1 MEYRDLNGYPC
12 RLFFEQGQSQFESK
26 HVLVIAKWQG
36 DWLLTKHR
44 ERGLEFPGGK
54 AETGETL
61 EQAAQ
66 RELYEET
73 GAKAEQFEW
82 LAEYTVHTDAPFC
95 KTVYTAVITDI
106 DDIVRMETE
115 GPVFVPQLDMDER
128 YSFLMRDMGME
139 ELLKKVN
146 QLEKWRN

>member
-1 MEYRDLNGYPC
+1 MEYKDLNGYSC

-26 HVLVIAKWQG
+26 HVLIIAKWQG

-54 AETGETL
+54 AEMGETL

-73 GAKAEQFEW
+73 GAMGEQFEW

-95 KTVYTAVITDI
+95 KTVYTAVITGI
-106 DDIVRMETE
+106 DDVVRMETD

-128 YSFLMRDMGME
+128 YSFLMRDKGME

-146 QLEKWRN
+146 RLEKWRN